1 MGKNAK
7 IGFIE
12 MDEDRNMKNGVRA
25 QITKTNPVIINQP
38 AEEWMDWNTESVVE
52 VIFKN
57 Y

>member
-7 IGFIE
+7 IGFVE
-12 MDEDRNMKNGVRA
+12 MDEDRNMKNRVRA
-25 QITKTNPVIINQP
+25 QIANTNPVIINQP
-38 AEEWMDWNTESVVE
+38 VEEWMDWNIESVVE